1 MLPVQFTI
9 GLAAGL
15 PKWDMFLMFLMCGV
29 MGALLTHYANAAGP
43 ALYGAGYV
51 SVQRWCAIGLF
62 FTLLSYVIFAII
74 GVPYW
79 VALGLF
85 TSL

>member
-1 MLPVQFTI
+1 
-9 GLAAGL
+9 
-15 PKWDMFLMFLMCGV
+15 